1 MLRPAVSAMAMAL
14 ALALAAPAAIAAAA
28 DARAGDA
35 ATPSKQA
42 DAALAALFER
52 YDSATLARS
61 PAAKAFRGI
70 RDADYGRWDDP
81 TDEAAARERAED
93 MAFLAEMRRDF
104 ADAPLSA
111 DARLSYRLFENQ
123 MERRAAAAEF
133 RHLGNPFD
141 HRNGVQSGAPAFL
154 INIHRIADV
163 AEAEAYI
170 ARLRGLGA
178 AIDQNIAISQR
189 RAAAGA
195 AAPAWVYP
203 MAIDSALSVV
213 KGAPFDAGPDSTLL
227 ADFKAKIGR
236 LDIPAA
242 EKSRL
247 ITEAEAALVDQVG
260 PAYRRLVPALEAL
273 EQLARPGDGA
283 ARLPGGA
290 DYYAERLA
298 FHTTTDMTADAVHA
312 LGLSEVARIHDEM
325 RALMPKLGVKGDLAD
340 LFAHV
345 RSSEDLFY
353 PDTDA
358 GRAAYLAHA
367 ERAITAMQKRLPEA
381 FRTLPKAP
389 LVVKR
394 VEPFRERTAGKAFY
408 QSPAAD
414 GSRPGTYYANLY
426 NMREM
431 PRYEVEALAF
441 HEGLPGHHMQRAI
454 QTELQGLP
462 AFRRFGGFTAY
473 SEGWGLYTE
482 LLPKEMGFYEDPW
495 QDFGRLKLDLW
506 RAIRLVVDTGIHH
519 KGWDRERAIQYHL
532 DNTPSDRA
540 EVVRAV
546 ERYATTPGQAT
557 AYAIGKLELLR
568 LREEARTMMGDRFDI
583 RDFHDI
589 VLRSGPVPLDILA
602 ENVRAWA
609 RPKPAATAG

>member
-1 MLRPAVSAMAMAL
+1 MLRLTVSTLAMVL
-14 ALALAAPAAIAAAA
+14 ALAGPSPATSAPASGGAAMA
-28 DARAGDA
+28 DS
-35 ATPSKQA
+35 TQQA

-52 YDSATLARS
+52 YDKASLDRS

-81 TDEAAARERAED
+81 TDEAAARELAED
-93 MAFLAEMRRDF
+93 LAFLSEMRRDF
-104 ADAPLSA
+104 ANAPLSQE
-111 DARLSYRLFENQ
+111 ARLSYRLFEKQ
-123 MERRAAAAEF
+123 MERRQAASAF
-133 RHLGNPFD
+133 RKLGNPFD
-141 HRNGVQSGAPAFL
+141 HRNGVHSSAPAFL
-154 INIHRIADV
+154 INIHRIASIP
-163 AEAEAYI
+163 EAEAYI
-170 ARLRGLGA
+170 ARLRGLGT
-178 AIDQNIAISQR
+178 AIDQNIAISQQ

-203 MAIDSALSVV
+203 MSIDAAREVI
-213 KGAPFDAGPDSTLL
+213 KGAPFDTGADSTLF
-227 ADFKAKIGR
+227 ADFKAKVGR
-236 LDIPAA
+236 LDIAA
-242 EKSRL
+242 SEKARL
-247 ITEAEAALVDQVG
+247 VAEAEAALKEHVG
-260 PAYRRLVPALEAL
+260 PAYQRLVPVLQALER
-273 EQLARPGDGA
+273 QARPGDGA
-283 ARLPGGA
+283 GRLPDGA
-290 DYYAERLA
+290 AYYAERLA
-298 FHTTTDMTADAVHA
+298 FHTTTDMTADQVHA
-312 LGLSEVARIHDEM
+312 LGLSEVDRIHGEM
-325 RALMPKLGVKGDLAD
+325 RALMPRLGVKGDLAD
-340 LFAHV
+340 LFATV
-345 RSSEDLFY
+345 RSSQDLFY
-353 PDTDA
+353 PDTDE

-367 ERAITAMQKRLPEA
+367 ERAIAAMEKRLPEV

-414 GSRPGTYYANLY
+414 GSRPGTYYANLF

-431 PRYEVEALAF
+431 PKYEVEALAF

-495 QDFGRLKLDLW
+495 QDFGRLKMDLW

-519 KGWDRERAIQYHL
+519 KGWDREKAIQYHL

-568 LREEARTMMGDRFDI
+568 LRTEARAAMGDAFDI

-602 ENVRAWA
+602 ENVRAWSG
-609 RPKPAATAG
+609 RE